1 MLKFKVISPFEIY
14 EELGEVIDR
23 NHLYKYDVERPGI
36 LENVDVFCP
45 NSRSDSQEYTRFDL
59 FEQVENEYNYI
70 LSELQA
76 YNRCVNYIEVKENFK
91 KLVN

>member
-1 MLKFKVISPFEIY
+1 MSIKKDTTIY
-14 EELGEVIDR
+14 VTKKLD
-23 NHLYKYDVERPGI
+23 NLYKIVDKLVEIRNKTFMLP
-36 LENVDVFCP
+36 
-45 NSRSDSQEYTRFDL
+45 
-59 FEQVENEYNYI
+59 QVENEYNYI

>member
-1 MLKFKVISPFEIY
+1 MSIKKDTTIY
-14 EELGEVIDR
+14 ETKKLDNLFKIVDKLVAIR
-23 NHLYKYDVERPGI
+23 NKTYMQP
-36 LENVDVFCP
+36 
-45 NSRSDSQEYTRFDL
+45 
-59 FEQVENEYNYI
+59 QVENEYNYI

>member
-1 MLKFKVISPFEIY
+1 MSIKKDTTIFETKKLDNLFKIVDKLVDIRNKTFMLP
-14 EELGEVIDR
+14 
-23 NHLYKYDVERPGI
+23 
-36 LENVDVFCP
+36 
-45 NSRSDSQEYTRFDL
+45 
-59 FEQVENEYNYI
+59 QVENEYNYI